1 MTRLIPLIAA
11 VALSA
16 CGLDTATS
24 AATAAALKKQELEQ
38 GKKTQDQMQQKLN
51 QAMDQLQQSQ
61 QTREDAA
68 DSKQ

>member
-11 VALSA
+11 AALSA

-38 GKKTQDQMQQKLN
+38 GKKTQDQAQQKIG
-51 QAMDQLQQSQ
+51 QAMEQLQQSQ
-61 QTREDAA
+61 QSRENAA
-68 DSKQ
+68 EK

>member
-1 MTRLIPLIAA
+1 MKRIIPLIAA
-11 VALSA
+11 AALSA

-38 GKKTQDQMQQKLN
+38 GKKTLDQAQQKIG

-61 QTREDAA
+61 QSRENAA
-68 DSKQ
+68 EK

>member
-1 MTRLIPLIAA
+1 MKRIIPLIAA
-11 VALSA
+11 AALSA

-38 GKKTQDQMQQKLN
+38 GKKTQDQAQQKIG

-61 QTREDAA
+61 QSRENAA
-68 DSKQ
+68 EK

>member
-1 MTRLIPLIAA
+1 MRRLIPLIAA

-16 CGLDTATS
+16 CGLDTASS

-38 GKKTQDQMQQKLN
+38 GKKTMDQTEQKLN

-61 QTREDAA
+61 QSREDAA
-68 DSKQ
+68 NK